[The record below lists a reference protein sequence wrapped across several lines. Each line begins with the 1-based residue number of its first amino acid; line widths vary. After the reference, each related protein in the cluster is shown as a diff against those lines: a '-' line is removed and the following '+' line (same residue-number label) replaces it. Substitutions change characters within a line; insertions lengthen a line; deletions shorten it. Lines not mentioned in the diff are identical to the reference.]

1 MKNCRSRTPLGALLL
16 NQPAY
21 CEEPKEYRDMT
32 TERRESRNL
41 GFRVFVFLA
50 VLANLI
56 LTVALIA
63 QVREVQQRVE
73 NLPPDLASKRDV
85 AALRPLRVRQILTQN
100 CVECHSTRRLGT
112 TVSMEPAE
120 IQRTIERLP
129 SHTSVNIPQDQM
141 ERISASL
148 LIARCARCHGEDTL
162 NLMVLKTQPGR
173 TAIIRRMA
181 ALPGSGVRADQVL
194 ATAQAFE
201 KLIER
206 GDTDSNRQLP
216 AAQASR

>member
-1 MKNCRSRTPLGALLL
+1 MTME
-16 NQPAY
+16 QPPRFPA
-21 CEEPKEYRDMT
+21 
-32 TERRESRNL
+32 
-41 GFRVFVFLA
+41 FRIIVMLV
-50 VLANLI
+50 VLVNLI
-56 LTVALIA
+56 LTIALIA

-73 NLPPDLASKRDV
+73 KLPPDLASKRDV

-129 SHTSVNIPQDQM
+129 SHTSVNIPQEQM

-148 LIARCARCHGEDTL
+148 LIARCARCHGEETL
-162 NLMVLKTQPGR
+162 NLMVLKTQPER
-173 TAIIRRMA
+173 VATIRRMA

-201 KLIER
+201 KLIDQTHD
-206 GDTDSNRQLP
+206 GG
-216 AAQASR
+216 ASSGK